1 MKYQSNLSD
10 KFTKILNNNAL
21 LLKLLLGLIMI
32 SIKRIIYKIKKNY
45 WNVSVL
51 IKKLRYFKYS
61 QYYNIVINVIMV
73 KQKEVY

>member
-1 MKYQSNLSD
+1 
-10 KFTKILNNNAL
+10 
-21 LLKLLLGLIMI
+21 MI
-32 SIKRIIYKIKKNY
+32 SIIRIIYKIKKIY

-73 KQKEVY
+73 KKKEVY